1 MAAHFF
7 LFNNNLLARKLGQV
21 YHFERSPFVQ
31 PSRQSMTDPVSVPV
45 SDTRKPAILIV
56 DDAPDNLGVLRT
68 MMLRQGYQTFV
79 ATSGERALD
88 IALRVKP
95 DLVLLDIV
103 MPGIGG
109 LEACRCLKANQATA
123 HIPVI
128 FMSARSETA
137 DIVAGF
143 DIGAADYI
151 PKPLRM
157 EEVCARVRAQLRMRT
172 TSDTQSVQADR
183 LRMIVNSMDQ
193 GLLIVEAS
201 GRIQYANPACDR
213 YLGYRPEEL
222 VGRRLSELLQDADP
236 PAVDGAGGAIV
247 HGTREV
253 QIRHRDGSL
262 RAMDLTMTPMHADDD
277 LFVALLHDITHHK
290 QSEDA
295 LQRAAMLDPLTKIAN
310 RRHFDAFLEK
320 EWQRASRNA
329 QPLSLVVLDVD
340 HFKVYNDTHGHA
352 AGDACLQKV
361 AQALQDHAARP
372 TDLAARYGG
381 EEFVLLFSETPL
393 DAATRLAEMIRTA
406 VRALEVPNPR
416 SPSGPWITVSVG
428 VATIVPTQ
436 LDEIENLFVC
446 ADRAMYAA
454 KAGGRNRVEATVVG
468 TAWDVVKDA
477 AVM

>member
-1 MAAHFF
+1 
-7 LFNNNLLARKLGQV
+7 
-21 YHFERSPFVQ
+21 
-31 PSRQSMTDPVSVPV
+31 MTNTVSVSV

-56 DDAPDNLGVLRT
+56 DDAPDSLGALRT
-68 MMLRQGYQTFV
+68 IMLRQGYQTFV
-79 ATSGERALD
+79 ATSGARALD

-95 DLVLLDIV
+95 DLVLLDVV
-103 MPGIGG
+103 MPGMDG
-109 LEACRCLKANQATA
+109 LEACRRLKAHPATT

-128 FMSARSETA
+128 FISARGETV

-172 TSDTQSVQADR
+172 TSETQTAQTDR

-213 YLGYRPEEL
+213 SLGCKPEDL
-222 VGRRLSELLQDADP
+222 VGRRLADLLEQADA
-236 PAVDGAGGAIV
+236 PAGDAIGQ
-247 HGTREV
+247 GTREV
-253 QIRHRDGSL
+253 KIRHHDGNL
-262 RAMDLTMTPMHADDD
+262 RAMDLTLTPMHASEG
-277 LFVALLHDITHHK
+277 LFVALLHDISHHK

-310 RRHFDAFLEK
+310 RRQFDAFLEK
-320 EWQRASRNA
+320 EWQRAIRNA

-340 HFKVYNDTHGHA
+340 HFKLYNDTLGHV
-352 AGDACLQKV
+352 AGDACLQNV
-361 AQALQDHAARP
+361 AQALQGHAARP

-381 EEFVLLFSETPL
+381 EEFVLLFAETPL
-393 DAATRLAEMIRTA
+393 EAAARLAELIRAA
-406 VRALEVPNPR
+406 VEALQVPNPR
-416 SPSGPWITVSVG
+416 SPSSPWLTVSVG

-436 LDEIENLFVC
+436 LDQIENLFVC

-454 KAGGRNRVEATVVG
+454 KAAGRNRVEATLMG
-468 TAWDVVKDA
+468 AAWDVVKDA
-477 AVM
+477 AII

>member
-1 MAAHFF
+1 
-7 LFNNNLLARKLGQV
+7 
-21 YHFERSPFVQ
+21 
-31 PSRQSMTDPVSVPV
+31 MTDPVSVPL

-109 LEACRCLKANQATA
+109 LEACRCLKASPATA

-157 EEVCARVRAQLRMRT
+157 EEVCARVRAQLRMRS
-172 TSDTQSVQADR
+172 TSETQSAQADR

-222 VGRRLSELLQDADP
+222 VGRLLAELLEDAEPQD
-236 PAVDGAGGAIV
+236 AGGAIAQ
-247 HGTREV
+247 GMREV
-253 QIRHRDGSL
+253 RIRHRDGSL
-262 RAMDLTMTPMHADDD
+262 RAMDLTMTPMHADDG

-290 QSEDA
+290 QFEDA
-295 LQRAAMLDPLTKIAN
+295 LQRAAMLDPLTQIAN

-320 EWQRASRNA
+320 EWQRAIRNA

-340 HFKVYNDTHGHA
+340 HFKLYNDSLGHA

-381 EEFVLLFSETPL
+381 EEFAIILPDTDGAGARAVAEKIRQAVQALGIAHADSPCAAVTISLGVHTCRPAADSEAAPLACIEAADALLY
-393 DAATRLAEMIRTA
+393 
-406 VRALEVPNPR
+406 
-416 SPSGPWITVSVG
+416 
-428 VATIVPTQ
+428 Q
-436 LDEIENLFVC
+436 
-446 ADRAMYAA
+446 A
-454 KAGGRNRVEATVVG
+454 KMDGRNRLATCAEPV
-468 TAWDVVKDA
+468 A
-477 AVM
+477 A